1 MLMLPKNTISFL
13 KFASAFIKLS
23 HNFNDSMFYSFYVR
37 GRFAAIVKGVDK
49 KTDSVV
55 VAKLLEINDQTNDK
69 VEQEFVTL
77 RTMRHERIAGLLAAY
92 RQPAVAT
99 FILEKLQGADVLTF
113 LASKHE
119 YSEQV
124 VATIVSQ
131 VCQRQH
137 IKLMILY

>member
-1 MLMLPKNTISFL
+1 M
-13 KFASAFIKLS
+13 
-23 HNFNDSMFYSFYVR
+23 
-37 GRFAAIVKGVDK
+37 
-49 KTDSVV
+49 
-55 VAKLLEINDQTNDK
+55 ETNDENNDK
-69 VEQEFVTL
+69 IEQEFTTL

-92 RQPAVAT
+92 RQPNAPVAA

-131 VCQRQH
+131 VRCHYIEYFSMR
-137 IKLMILY
+137 